1 MNLRFWATKKKTDD
15 EIDQDEEEKRRK
27 REEELARRAKEKPRE
42 NKGYFGEGTK
52 RGKMLKELED

>member
-1 MNLRFWATKKKTDD
+1 MNLRFWGTKKKSAEEEAED
-15 EIDQDEEEKRRK
+15 EDEKRRK
-27 REEELARRAKEKPRE
+27 REEELEKRRQAAPRE